1 MREDRVWDCNEG
13 RGRLTA
19 SIEMRVVNLP
29 RTSWTSFV
37 GHLDGHVGTSFDL
50 QRQNATKQPCKRAD
64 PFRWRRDAEN
74 NELVLATAIAALQL
88 GGK

>member
-1 MREDRVWDCNEG
+1 MDC
-13 RGRLTA
+13 
-19 SIEMRVVNLP
+19 
-29 RTSWTSFV
+29 FV

-50 QRQNATKQPCKRAD
+50 QRQNATKQHCKRTNV
-64 PFRWRRDAEN
+64 FVGDATQKT